1 MSRPPGILN
10 ISRVS
15 FEPPASVARE
25 IGRAIMSF
33 SYLETAAEMMIWDL
47 LNLSFDDG
55 SLITSRMQ
63 ADNKFA
69 LLRELLER
77 PTNDK
82 LMPTKQ
88 FWKTLK
94 TLSEARAKIAHGAWI
109 MVDREMPM
117 IMSHRF
123 SGPRDVVMG
132 ESLPAHPVEGIH
144 QAYEAGA
151 EGTGSYFGRAW
162 IAARSICSATSAGLT
177 QPSARS
183 GMKPNLVRRRRTE
196 WRRCSPSRSPGW
208 SAVEQIRIY
217 APQDPVE
224 RAIQESAVPVRVMSW
239 SDYVAG

>member
-1 MSRPPGILN
+1 
-10 ISRVS
+10 
-15 FEPPASVARE
+15 
-25 IGRAIMSF
+25 MSF

-132 ESLPAHPVEGIH
+132 EFFPLIRL
-144 QAYEAGA
+144 
-151 EGTGSYFGRAW
+151 RAF
-162 IAARSICSATSAGLT
+162 IRLTKRARKELEVISAGLGL
-177 QPSARS
+177 QPVASAPPPQPDS
-183 GMKPNLVRRRRTE
+183 PNHQ
-196 WRRCSPSRSPGW
+196 PDQG
-208 SAVEQIRIY
+208 
-217 APQDPVE
+217 
-224 RAIQESAVPVRVMSW
+224 
-239 SDYVAG
+239 